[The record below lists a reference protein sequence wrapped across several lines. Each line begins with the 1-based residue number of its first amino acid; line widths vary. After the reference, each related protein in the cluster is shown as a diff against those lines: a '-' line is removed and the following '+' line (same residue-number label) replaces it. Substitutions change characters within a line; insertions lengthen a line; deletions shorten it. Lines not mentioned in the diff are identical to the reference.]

1 MINWQIVLS
10 SVVLSSIVSSIAT
23 YVITTF
29 SQKQSFKNDYYKL
42 VIDKRMDA
50 YQYIDSQLRIMKMA
64 VLDDDGRLYHSMFY
78 GDQEKVLI
86 NQKDFIMAR
95 TNGIWLSADIE
106 NAMSEMNKVL
116 YEVNGEITDDVNNN
130 ILVAKQYYTQIASAR
145 EKLEIQLKKDLLTL
159 YDVPGF

>member
-1 MINWQIVLS
+1 
-10 SVVLSSIVSSIAT
+10 
-23 YVITTF
+23 
-29 SQKQSFKNDYYKL
+29 
-42 VIDKRMDA
+42 
-50 YQYIDSQLRIMKMA
+50 
-64 VLDDDGRLYHSMFY
+64 
-78 GDQEKVLI
+78 
-86 NQKDFIMAR
+86 MAR